1 MSILIDK
8 QKSYSYAENET
19 GKVVLVGAGPGD
31 PELITLKGLRAL
43 RKADVVVYDRLVGP
57 ELLDEAPA
65 RALKVFVGK
74 EAGRCSLKQEEINAL
89 LISYARQGHFV
100 VRLKGGDPFVFGR
113 GGEEVLALAAEGIP
127 CEVIPGISSAMAVP
141 ASAGI
146 PVTQR
151 GLASSVTIVTGHER
165 QDGDGQ
171 EVDWEQLARLGGT
184 LVILMGVESL
194 PRICQ
199 RLLAG
204 GLAPATPAAVVQ
216 QGTLPDQRVVT
227 APLARLAS
235 RVHEAGIKAPAVIVI
250 GAVAALA
257 DILNPLLSGMPLQT
271 SPDMS
276 C

>member
-1 MSILIDK
+1 
-8 QKSYSYAENET
+8 Q
-19 GKVVLVGAGPGD
+19 GK
-31 PELITLKGLRAL
+31 
-43 RKADVVVYDRLVGP
+43 
-57 ELLDEAPA
+57 
-65 RALKVFVGK
+65 
-74 EAGRCSLKQEEINAL
+74 
-89 LISYARQGHFV
+89 FV

-113 GGEEVLALAAEGIP
+113 GGEEALALAAEGIP
-127 CEVIPGISSAMAVP
+127 CEVIPGISSAIAVP

-151 GLASSVTIVTGHER
+151 GLASSVTIVTGHE
-165 QDGDGQ
+165 QYGGDGQ
-171 EVDWEQLARLGGT
+171 AVDWEQLAKLGGT

-227 APLARLAS
+227 APLARLVDS
-235 RVHEAGIKAPAVIVI
+235 VREAAIKAPAVIII

-257 DILNPLLSGMPLQT
+257 DILNPLLSGMT
-271 SPDMS
+271 HSR
-276 C
+276 